1 MHRIDPHFKLEW
13 SEDTPLQQALNCVIQ
28 QITLLERERVSK
40 LSSPMQDSLKIP
52 SFEQE
57 DLKSRIETLSLE
69 ESACK
74 KERSILTSEKEKIKK
89 LKNRYLKLESDFKQR
104 KSEKLSKEEEENS
117 SIDSIKNKLELELQS
132 IADQK
137 LKIDRDTSELERLQQ
152 KLEDFNLEVSSKKD
166 SLEQEKAKLFG
177 KTLEIEKEKWLI
189 ENLKAQLTEKISINS
204 HLREKIDQEV
214 KDLEAEKTSLL
225 KSRIEQQTE
234 NLRQGDSFKT
244 IEEERLAFQSA
255 KLELAEERERL
266 SIEKEKFSHLLAE
279 YEENQRRLL
288 QEKSRVDKEK
298 NSLKEQ
304 RLAVDLDWDQ
314 IEAKQGSQTGGK
326 KLNTEDPELFEELQR
341 QMEKYYKEIEKRE
354 QNLDT
359 KTLELNQREAEVE
372 RKLVEMQNVEF
383 SLMRAKQDL
392 EELSLGTIPELEN
405 QSQNIQN
412 ILAELLQKR
421 HEVDQGYSQLMA
433 QKREFERNKNK
444 SRSANDI
451 ARMADELE
459 TRIKRIRVKEEE
471 LANLEEN
478 IVKEKKDN
486 LAKAL
491 MLQKAQKEFD
501 ESHDKKQTEIEAAA
515 KKLEKL
521 QVKLESA
528 ISLMNAKETELIGI
542 KELMIEGKEK
552 NMSSQLSK

>member
-1 MHRIDPHFKLEW
+1 
-13 SEDTPLQQALNCVIQ
+13 
-28 QITLLERERVSK
+28 
-40 LSSPMQDSLKIP
+40 
-52 SFEQE
+52 
-57 DLKSRIETLSLE
+57 
-69 ESACK
+69 
-74 KERSILTSEKEKIKK
+74 
-89 LKNRYLKLESDFKQR
+89 
-104 KSEKLSKEEEENS
+104 
-117 SIDSIKNKLELELQS
+117 
-132 IADQK
+132 
-137 LKIDRDTSELERLQQ
+137 
-152 KLEDFNLEVSSKKD
+152 
-166 SLEQEKAKLFG
+166 
-177 KTLEIEKEKWLI
+177 
-189 ENLKAQLTEKISINS
+189 
-204 HLREKIDQEV
+204 
-214 KDLEAEKTSLL
+214 
-225 KSRIEQQTE
+225 
-234 NLRQGDSFKT
+234 
-244 IEEERLAFQSA
+244 
-255 KLELAEERERL
+255 
-266 SIEKEKFSHLLAE
+266 
-279 YEENQRRLL
+279 
-288 QEKSRVDKEK
+288 
-298 NSLKEQ
+298 
-304 RLAVDLDWDQ
+304 
-314 IEAKQGSQTGGK
+314 
-326 KLNTEDPELFEELQR
+326 
-341 QMEKYYKEIEKRE
+341 
-354 QNLDT
+354 
-359 KTLELNQREAEVE
+359 
-372 RKLVEMQNVEF
+372 
-383 SLMRAKQDL
+383 L